1 MFSVILYGRNDS
13 HGYNLHKR
21 AAISFNALAEVMSD
35 EDDEILFVDY
45 NTPDD
50 HPTFPEAIHDTL
62 TEKAKRAMRILRVR
76 PDQHVRA
83 GLRTHL
89 VALEAQSRNVA
100 LRRSNPRNRWIL
112 YTNTDMLLVPRR
124 SGESLSDILGSVPDG
139 FYQVPR
145 FEIPEMLWEAA
156 FDRRDPAGNL
166 AKLRDWSVRFHLNQ
180 VVHNYMPMKYDALGD
195 FQAALR
201 EDMFAIGGFDES
213 MILGW
218 HCDSNLAARLAL
230 YRGRVDTLIDR
241 VFGYHCDHT
250 RVAAANN
257 KGRAT
262 RMNDQDRY
270 IWNVASP
277 YVPDQADCW
286 GWPDLEVEEIR
297 LDRDTAYQ
305 RFCAGVEAA
314 IAPAT
319 VAYEATTLAGRID
332 DLTYDLPH
340 TLPFV
345 CDQVLTYPKQ
355 TAAMLIAARPEFV
368 TLFATAW
375 RRMGFTGPI
384 LLPKECAGLPTDLQG
399 VETGSFYD
407 LLERTDLFVCEF
419 GLATQRGDEPVRTG
433 RRASQTDK
441 EHLEIVERLFRHAAT
456 IEAETRAP
464 GRRLPRRFIGVNV
477 IQNSY
482 SRVFTDHVDANINPY
497 CSQVLAGLPIAK
509 TSVTDRIARR
519 RGREM
524 AGTPSFTG
532 PRAPPAGMRRK
543 DEQPSGGDSR

>member
-35 EDDEILFVDY
+35 PDDEILFVDY

-62 TEKAKRAMRILRVR
+62 TDKAKKVMRILRVR
-76 PDQHVRA
+76 PDQHA
-83 GLRTHL
+83 HLRPKTHL

-100 LRRSNPRNRWIL
+100 LRRSNPRNSWIL
-112 YTNTDMLLVPRR
+112 YTNTDMLLVPRNEQ
-124 SGESLSDILGSVPDG
+124 ESLSDILGGLADG

-156 FDRRDPAGNL
+156 FDRRDPVGNL
-166 AKLRDWSVRFHLNQ
+166 AKLRDWAVRFHLNQ

-201 EDMFAIGGFDES
+201 EDMFAIHGFDES

-230 YRGRVDTLIDR
+230 YRGRVDTLIDK

-262 RMNDQDRY
+262 RMNDQDQF

-277 YVPDQADCW
+277 YVPAQAEGW
-286 GWPDLEVEEIR
+286 GWPDVEIEELR

-305 RFCAGVEAA
+305 RFTAGLAKT
-314 IAPAT
+314 IQPAT
-319 VAYEATTLAGRID
+319 VPFITTSLEWQLYE
-332 DLTYDLPH
+332 DLTYDLAH

-345 CDQVLTYPKQ
+345 CDQVVTFPRS
-355 TAAMLIAARPEFV
+355 TAVMIVASRADFV
-368 TLFATAW
+368 SGFAEAW
-375 RRMGFTGPI
+375 KGMGFSGP
-384 LLPKECAGLPTDLQG
+384 LLVPLECEGLPSDLEG
-399 VETGSFYD
+399 VERAPFAEQLAKAD
-407 LLERTDLFVCEF
+407 MFIFEF
-419 GLATQRGDEPVRTG
+419 GLATQTVSEPVRTG
-433 RRASQTDK
+433 RVMAPIDK
-441 EHLEIVERLFRHAAT
+441 KRLKLAERLFKRAVAT
-456 IEAETRAP
+456 EAETRPPA
-464 GRRLPRRFIGVNV
+464 RRVPRRFIGVNV
-477 IQNSY
+477 IYNKFWT
-482 SRVFTDHVDANINPY
+482 VFTDYVGANINPF
-497 CSQVLAGLPIAK
+497 CSQVLAGVPREDQSMKGKVL
-509 TSVTDRIARR
+509 RF
-519 RGREM
+519 RGRH
-524 AGTPSFTG
+524 AL
-532 PRAPPAGMRRK
+532 
-543 DEQPSGGDSR
+543 